1 MTDRQIFAGRAAST
15 GTALGGLH
23 RFDRDPASELELAPG
38 RTVGSLARPT
48 GADAAELVLSAFD
61 AAAGQLLALAE
72 TLRSDGQTELAD
84 IVEVNGYIAQD
95 RDLRDGAIRRLA
107 DDVPPAHAIA
117 HAVHD
122 YAGVLASLSDPTLA
136 ERAADVRQVGRRVLA
151 QLAGSVSSAPDGP
164 LVLCA
169 WEVGAADLLERDDIV
184 VAAVSVR
191 GGPNSHASIIA
202 RSLGIPLLLGADPS
216 LLDLPDGT
224 EILVDAGSARATVC
238 PDADESAAAVRA
250 MDAARRRREALTAE
264 RLLPSWTVDGHPIAL
279 RANVATVTDAK
290 AAITAGASGVGL
302 LRTEIPF
309 LEADAWPT
317 EAQHTAVLA
326 PILRKLAG
334 QQVTVRTLDFAD
346 DKLPPFL
353 ARGRNVNGL
362 NDSSVNGNGVNG
374 GGSARLGRGLPLML
388 AEPAAFAD
396 QFRAILVAGANTDLR
411 IMIPMVASVA
421 ELKACKEILAKCA
434 AELGV
439 APPPIG
445 AMIELPEA
453 VARVDT
459 QAAESAF
466 FSIGSN
472 DLTGQILGLDRR
484 DPSMGPALAAHP
496 RVLRAVAD
504 TVEMAHAHRRQVS
517 VCGDAAAHPLVV
529 PLLIGLRC
537 DALSVAPA
545 ALDEVRARIRRLDY
559 AVCAEVAR
567 EALACTTL
575 DQVARLVDERCS
587 PQLP

>member
-1 MTDRQIFAGRAAST
+1 MTDRQIFIGRAASA
-15 GTALGGLH
+15 GTALGVLH
-23 RFDRDPASELELAPG
+23 RIDRDPAAELEQALN
-38 RTVGSLARPT
+38 RTLTSSPPHPSDT
-48 GADAAELVLSAFD
+48 DSTTLVLSAFD
-61 AAAGQLLALAE
+61 AVAEQLLTLAG
-72 TLRSDGQTELAD
+72 TLRADGQTELAD

-107 DDVPPAHAIA
+107 DGVAPAHAIA

-122 YAGVLASLSDPTLA
+122 YAEVLASLGDPTLA

-151 QLAGSVSSAPDGP
+151 HLAGSASSAPDGP

-169 WEVGAADLLERDDIV
+169 WEVGAADLLERDEIV

-202 RSLGIPLLLGADPS
+202 RSLGIPLLLGADPA
-216 LLDLPDGT
+216 LLDLPDGA
-224 EILVDAGSARATVC
+224 EILVDSGSARATVF
-238 PDADESAAAVRA
+238 PDPNERASAVRA
-250 MDAARRRREALTAE
+250 MDAARRRREALMAE
-264 RLLPSWTVDGHPIAL
+264 RLLPSWTVDGHQVAL

-290 AAITAGASGVGL
+290 AAITVGAAGVGL

-326 PILRKLAG
+326 PILRKLTG

-353 ARGRNVNGL
+353 SRGRN
-362 NDSSVNGNGVNG
+362 GNT
-374 GGSARLGRGLPLML
+374 RLGRGLPLML

-396 QFRAILVAGANTDLR
+396 QFRAILAAGANTDLR
-411 IMIPMVASVA
+411 IMIPMVASAA
-421 ELKACKEILAKCA
+421 ELRACKEILAKCA

-453 VARVDT
+453 VARADT
-459 QAAESAF
+459 LAVESDF

-472 DLTGQILGLDRR
+472 DLTGQILGLDRC
-484 DPSMGPALAAHP
+484 DPAMGPALAAHP

-504 TVEMAHAHRRQVS
+504 TVDMAHAHRRQVS

-545 ALDEVRARIRRLDY
+545 ALDEVRARTRRLDY

-575 DQVARLVDERCS
+575 DQVARLVEERCT

>member
-1 MTDRQIFAGRAAST
+1 MTDRQIFVGRAAST
-15 GTALGGLH
+15 GTALGVLH
-23 RFDRDPASELELAPG
+23 RIDRDPAAELEHALS
-38 RTVGSLARPT
+38 RTTTSSLPHPSET
-48 GADAAELVLSAFD
+48 DAATLVLSAFD
-61 AAAGQLLALAE
+61 AVAEQLLTLAG
-72 TLRSDGQTELAD
+72 TLRAGGQTELAD

-107 DDVPPAHAIA
+107 DDIPPAHAIA
-117 HAVHD
+117 HSVHD
-122 YAGVLASLSDPTLA
+122 YAEVLASIGDPTLA

-151 QLAGSVSSAPDGP
+151 HLAGSASSAPDGP

-169 WEVGAADLLERDDIV
+169 WEVGAADLLERDEIV

-216 LLDLPDGT
+216 LLDLPDGA
-224 EILVDAGSARATVC
+224 EILVDSGSARATVF
-238 PDADESAAAVRA
+238 PDPNERASAVRA
-250 MDAARRRREALTAE
+250 MDAARRRRDALMAE
-264 RLLPSWTVDGHPIAL
+264 RLLPSWTVDGHQIAL

-290 AAITAGASGVGL
+290 AAITVGAAGVGL

-326 PILRKLAG
+326 PILRKLTG

-353 ARGRNVNGL
+353 SRGRT
-362 NDSSVNGNGVNG
+362 GNT
-374 GGSARLGRGLPLML
+374 RLGRGLPLML

-396 QFRAILVAGANTDLR
+396 QFRAILAAGANTDLR
-411 IMIPMVASVA
+411 IMIPMVASAA
-421 ELKACKEILAKCA
+421 ELRACKEILAKCA
-434 AELGV
+434 AERGV
-439 APPPIG
+439 APPRIG

-453 VARVDT
+453 VARADT
-459 QAAESAF
+459 LAVESDF

-484 DPSMGPALAAHP
+484 DPAMGPALAAHP

-504 TVEMAHAHRRQVS
+504 TVDMAHAHRRQVS

-559 AVCAEVAR
+559 GVCAEVAR

-575 DQVARLVDERCS
+575 DQVARLVEDRCS

>member
-1 MTDRQIFAGRAAST
+1 MTDRQIFVGRAASM
-15 GTALGGLH
+15 GTALGVLH
-23 RFDRDPASELELAPG
+23 RIDRDPASELELALER
-38 RTVGSLARPT
+38 RTAASARPT
-48 GADAAELVLSAFD
+48 DSGAGADAAGLILSAFD
-61 AAAGQLLALAE
+61 AVAGQLLVLAE
-72 TLRSDGQTELAD
+72 TLRADGQTELAD

-95 RDLRDGAIRRLA
+95 RDLRDGAIRHLA

-117 HAVHD
+117 RAVHE
-122 YAGVLASLSDPTLA
+122 YADVLASLGDPTLA

-151 QLAGSVSSAPDGP
+151 HLAGSASSAPEGP

-184 VAAVSVR
+184 VAAISLR

-202 RSLGIPLLLGADPS
+202 RSLGIPLLLGTDPS

-224 EILVDAGSARATVC
+224 EILVDSASARATVS
-238 PDADESAAAVRA
+238 PDADERAAAVRA

-264 RLLPSWTVDGHPIAL
+264 RLLPSWTVDGRPIAL

-290 AAITAGASGVGL
+290 AAITVGAAGVGL

-326 PILRKLAG
+326 PILRKLTG

-353 ARGRNVNGL
+353 ARARTGDTGAH
-362 NDSSVNGNGVNG
+362 
-374 GGSARLGRGLPLML
+374 ARLGRGLPLML

-396 QFRAILVAGANTDLR
+396 QFRAILAAGANTDLR

-421 ELKACKEILAKCA
+421 ELRACKEILAKCA

-453 VARVDT
+453 VARADT
-459 QAAESAF
+459 LAAESAF

-484 DPSMGPALAAHP
+484 DPAMSPALAAHP

-537 DALSVAPA
+537 DTLSVAPA

-587 PQLP
+587 PRLP

>member
-1 MTDRQIFAGRAAST
+1 VTDRQIFVGRAASA
-15 GTALGGLH
+15 GTALGVLH
-23 RFDRDPASELELAPG
+23 RIDRDPTAELEHALD
-38 RTVGSLARPT
+38 RTLTSSLPHPSET
-48 GADAAELVLSAFD
+48 DAATLVLSAFD
-61 AAAGQLLALAE
+61 AVAEQLLTLAG
-72 TLRSDGQTELAD
+72 TLRADGQTELAD

-95 RDLRDGAIRRLA
+95 RDLRDGAIRRLV
-107 DDVPPAHAIA
+107 DDIPPAHAIA
-117 HAVHD
+117 HSVHD
-122 YAGVLASLSDPTLA
+122 YAEVLASLGDPTLA

-151 QLAGSVSSAPDGP
+151 HLAGSASSTPDGP

-169 WEVGAADLLERDDIV
+169 WEVGAADLLERDEIV

-191 GGPNSHASIIA
+191 GGSNSHASIIA

-216 LLDLPDGT
+216 LLDLPDGA
-224 EILVDAGSARATVC
+224 EILVDSGSARATVF
-238 PDADESAAAVRA
+238 PDPNERASAVRA
-250 MDAARRRREALTAE
+250 MDAARRRREALMAE
-264 RLLPSWTVDGHPIAL
+264 RLLPSWTVDGHQIAL

-290 AAITAGASGVGL
+290 AAITVGAAGVGL

-326 PILRKLAG
+326 PILRKLTG

-353 ARGRNVNGL
+353 SRGRN
-362 NDSSVNGNGVNG
+362 GN
-374 GGSARLGRGLPLML
+374 ARLGRGLPLML

-396 QFRAILVAGANTDLR
+396 QFRAILAAGANADLR
-411 IMIPMVASVA
+411 IMIPMVASAA
-421 ELKACKEILAKCA
+421 ELRACKEILAKCA

-453 VARVDT
+453 VARADT
-459 QAAESAF
+459 LAVESDF

-484 DPSMGPALAAHP
+484 DPAMGPALAAHP

-504 TVEMAHAHRRQVS
+504 TVDMAHAHRRRVS

-529 PLLIGLRC
+529 PLLVGLRC

-575 DQVARLVDERCS
+575 DQVARLVEDRCS